1 MRVLFT
7 ADLHIRIGQKNIPR
21 VWARK
26 QYDIMFSELNR
37 VYKEQECELEVHG
50 GDIFDKIPTM
60 EELSVYI
67 GYLWRDA
74 ERQRIIYDGNHEAT
88 KKGDTFLKYLEP
100 MIPDN
105 TQLYTKYTHEYLKRG
120 HVEKIMSRV
129 DILPYADLYRLKNF
143 KQNCSI
149 LFTHVRGNIPPHVKA
164 EVDLEL
170 FDKWDIVFA
179 GDLHAHSN
187 SQRNIVYPGSPR
199 TVTFHRNNVRLG
211 VIIFDTDNP
220 QDWEWHEIKVPQLIR
235 KTVDNPN
242 DMIRTDFD
250 HTIYELTG
258 NVLDLAKVDKDSD
271 LLDKKII
278 HNEQPASLD
287 LANMTIEEELEY
299 YLGKIT
305 KLSELEI
312 KEVMEVFYANT

>member
-21 VWARK
+21 PWAVK
-26 QYDIMFSELNR
+26 QYEVMFNEIDR
-37 VYKEQECELEVHG
+37 VFEEQECELEVHG
-50 GDIFDKIPTM
+50 GDIFDKVPTM

-74 ERQRIIYDGNHEAT
+74 NRPRTIYDGNHEAT
-88 KKGDTFLKYLEP
+88 KKGDTFLKYLKP
-100 MIPDN
+100 MIPHM
-105 TQLYTKYTHEYLKRG
+105 TTLYTKYNP
-120 HVEKIMSRV
+120 V
-129 DILPYADLYRLKNF
+129 DSNIFDIIPYTDLHKLKNLEAR
-143 KQNCSI
+143 NPI
-149 LFTHVRGNIPPHVKA
+149 LFTHVRGEIPPHVKP

-170 FDKWDIVFA
+170 FDKWDVVFA

-199 TVTFHRNNVRLG
+199 TVTFHRNEVQLG
-211 VIIFDTDNP
+211 VIVFDTNSP
-220 QDWEWHEIKVPQLIR
+220 KDWEWHQIEVPQLIR
-235 KTVDNPN
+235 KTIDDPK
-242 DMIRTDFD
+242 DMVKTDFH

-287 LANMTIEEELEY
+287 LTNMTIEEELEQ
-299 YLGKIT
+299 YLGQIT
-305 KLSELEI
+305 RLSRPEI
-312 KEVMEVFYANT
+312 EEVMEVFHANT